1 MQVKSVNIPNLK
13 IENNV
18 FLAPMA
24 GFTDYSFRNLAL
36 KCGYGFCFTELV
48 SAKGMFFNSK
58 GTELLLYSGKDIK
71 KTGVQIF
78 GADEYYMRRACED
91 ERLKDFPL
99 IDINMGCPVP
109 KVFNNGEGSALL
121 KDIKNA
127 EKIIKECVKSGK
139 NISIKIRIG
148 QKRGDNIAT
157 EFTKMAEDNGVVMV
171 TIHGRVREDYYSG
184 EPEYKAIY
192 NAKKAVKIPV
202 IANGG
207 IFTTLDAD
215 KMMNETGVDGV
226 MIARGAISNVHLINE
241 ILDKKPSISVKE
253 FIFTQL
259 DSMQDRYGEKR
270 ANLEFR
276 KFAPYY
282 LKGISNIKDKKLKL
296 QTANS
301 IEEIKDIINQI
312 F

>member
-1 MQVKSVNIPNLK
+1 MQVKSVSIPNLK

-24 GFTDYSFRNLAL
+24 GFTDYSFRNLSL

-58 GTELLLYSGKDIK
+58 GTELLLFSGQDIK
-71 KTGVQIF
+71 KTGVQLF
-78 GADEYYMRRACED
+78 GADEYYMRKACED

-121 KDIKNA
+121 KDIKKA

-148 QKRGDNIAT
+148 QKKGDDIAT
-157 EFTKMAEDNGVVMV
+157 DFTKMAEDNGAIMV
-171 TIHGRVREDYYSG
+171 TIHGRTREEYYSG
-184 EPEYKAIY
+184 EPDYKAIY

-207 IFTTLDAD
+207 IFTTQDAD
-215 KMMNETGVDGV
+215 KMMNETGADGV

-241 ILDKKPSISVKE
+241 ILNTKPSISVKE
-253 FIFTQL
+253 FIFFQL
-259 DSMQDRYGEKR
+259 NGMKERYGEKR

-282 LKGISNIKDKKLKL
+282 LKGINNIKDKKLKL

-301 IEEIKDIINQI
+301 VEEIKEIINQI

>member
-1 MQVKSVNIPNLK
+1 MQVKSVSIPNLK

-24 GFTDYSFRNLAL
+24 GFTDYSFRNLSL

-58 GTELLLYSGKDIK
+58 GTELLLFSGQDIK
-71 KTGVQIF
+71 KTGVQLF
-78 GADEYYMRRACED
+78 GADEYYMRKACED

-121 KDIKNA
+121 KDIKKA

-148 QKRGDNIAT
+148 QKKGDDIAT
-157 EFTKMAEDNGVVMV
+157 DFTKMAEDNGAIMV
-171 TIHGRVREDYYSG
+171 TIHGRVREEYYSG
-184 EPEYKAIY
+184 EPNYKAIY

-207 IFTTLDAD
+207 IFTTQDAD
-215 KMMNETGVDGV
+215 KMMNETGADGV

-241 ILDKKPSISVKE
+241 ILNIKPSISVKE
-253 FIFTQL
+253 FIFSQL
-259 DSMQDRYGEKR
+259 NGMKERYGEKR

-282 LKGISNIKDKKLKL
+282 LKGINNIKDKKLKL

-301 IEEIKDIINQI
+301 VEEIKEIINQI

>member
-58 GTELLLYSGKDIK
+58 GTELLLFSGQDIK
-71 KTGVQIF
+71 KTGVQLF

-121 KDIKNA
+121 KDIKKA

-148 QKRGDNIAT
+148 QKKGDDIAT
-157 EFTKMAEDNGVVMV
+157 DFTKMAEDNGAIMV

-184 EPEYKAIY
+184 EPDYKAIY

-207 IFTTLDAD
+207 IFTTQDAD
-215 KMMNETGVDGV
+215 KMMNETGADGV

-241 ILDKKPSISVKE
+241 ILNTNPSISVKE
-253 FIFTQL
+253 FIFSQL
-259 DSMQDRYGEKR
+259 DGMQYRYGEKR

-282 LKGISNIKDKKLKL
+282 LKGINNIKDKKLKL

-301 IEEIKDIINQI
+301 VNEIKEIINQI

>member
-1 MQVKSVNIPNLK
+1 MQVKSLKLRNLE
-13 IENNV
+13 ISNNV

-24 GFTDYSFRNLAL
+24 GYTDFSFRDLSL

-58 GTELLLYSGKDIK
+58 GTELLLRSEGGIS
-71 KTGVQIF
+71 KTGAQIF
-78 GADEYYMRRACED
+78 GADEYYMRKACED
-91 ERLKDFPL
+91 ERLKDFP
-99 IDINMGCPVP
+99 IVDINMGCPVP
-109 KVFNNGEGSALL
+109 KVFSNGEGSALL
-121 KDIKNA
+121 LDIKKA
-127 EKIIKECVKSGK
+127 EKIVKECVKSGK

-148 QKRGDNIAT
+148 QKKGDDIAT
-157 EFTKMAEDNGVVMV
+157 EFTKMAEDCGAVMV
-171 TIHGRVREDYYSG
+171 TVHGRVREDYYSG
-184 EPEYKAIY
+184 EPNYRAIY

-207 IFTTLDAD
+207 IFTPLDAE
-215 KMMNETGVDGV
+215 KMIEETGADGI
-226 MIARGAISNVHLINE
+226 MIARGALYDLSLINKLLNTE
-241 ILDKKPSISVKE
+241 SIISKKQ
-253 FIFTQL
+253 FIYSQL
-259 DSMQDRYGEKR
+259 DGMVSHYGERR

-296 QTANS
+296 QTATS
-301 IEEIKDIINQI
+301 VDEIKEIIDQI

>member
-1 MQVKSVNIPNLK
+1 MQVKSVSIPNLK

-24 GFTDYSFRNLAL
+24 GFTDYSFRNLSL

-58 GTELLLYSGKDIK
+58 GTELLLFSGQDIK
-71 KTGVQIF
+71 KTGVQLF
-78 GADEYYMRRACED
+78 GADEYYMRKACED

-121 KDIKNA
+121 KDIKKA

-148 QKRGDNIAT
+148 QKKGDDIAT
-157 EFTKMAEDNGVVMV
+157 DFTKMAEDNGAIMV
-171 TIHGRVREDYYSG
+171 TIHGRTREEYYSG
-184 EPEYKAIY
+184 EPNYKAIY

-207 IFTTLDAD
+207 IFTTQDAD
-215 KMMNETGVDGV
+215 KMMNETGADGV

-241 ILDKKPSISVKE
+241 ILNTKPSISVKE
-253 FIFTQL
+253 FIFAQL
-259 DSMQDRYGEKR
+259 NGMKERYGEKC

-282 LKGISNIKDKKLKL
+282 LKGINNIKDKKLKL

-301 IEEIKDIINQI
+301 VEEIKEIINQI

>member
-1 MQVKSVNIPNLK
+1 MQVKTIPLLNTQ
-13 IENNV
+13 IENNI

-24 GFTDYSFRNLAL
+24 GYTDYAFRNLSL

-58 GTELLLYSGKDIK
+58 GTEILLRSGEGIS
-71 KTGVQIF
+71 KTGAQIF
-78 GADEYYMRRACED
+78 GADEYYMRKACED
-91 ERLKDFPL
+91 ERLKDFPI

-121 KDIKNA
+121 LDIKKA

-148 QKRGDNIAT
+148 QKKGDDVAT
-157 EFTKMAEDNGVVMV
+157 EYAKMAEDNGAVMV

-184 EPEYKAIY
+184 EPNYNAIY
-192 NAKKAVKIPV
+192 NAKKAVNIPV

-207 IFTTLDAD
+207 IFTTDDAD
-215 KMMNETGVDGV
+215 KMINETGADGV
-226 MIARGAISNVHLINE
+226 MIARGALTDISLISKLLRKSQSVN
-241 ILDKKPSISVKE
+241 KKD
-253 FIFTQL
+253 FIFSQL
-259 DSMQDRYGEKR
+259 NEMTKLYGEKR

-282 LKGISNIKDKKLKL
+282 LKGIENIKDKKLKL

-301 IEEIKDIINQI
+301 IKEIKEIISQI

>member
-1 MQVKSVNIPNLK
+1 MQIKSIKLPNYVVQ
-13 IENNV
+13 NNV

-24 GFTDYSFRNLAL
+24 GYTDYSFRDLSL
-36 KCGYGFCFTELV
+36 KNGYGFCYTELV

-58 GTELLLYSGKDIK
+58 GTELLLLSGEGIN
-71 KTGVQIF
+71 KTGAQIF
-78 GADEYYMRRACED
+78 GADEYYMRKACED
-91 ERLKDFPL
+91 ERLKDFPI

-121 KDIKNA
+121 LDIKKA
-127 EKIIKECVKSGK
+127 ERIIKECVKSGK

-148 QKRGDNIAT
+148 QKKGEDIAT
-157 EFTKMAEDNGVVMV
+157 EFTKMAEDNGAVMV
-171 TIHGRVREDYYSG
+171 TIHARVREDYYSG
-184 EPEYKAIY
+184 EPNYNAIY
-192 NAKKAVKIPV
+192 NAKRAVKIPV

-207 IFTTLDAD
+207 IFSVLDAD
-215 KMMNETGVDGV
+215 KMIDKTGADGV
-226 MIARGAISNVHLINE
+226 MIARGALTDLSLQSKLLNV
-241 ILDKKPSISVKE
+241 DSVFSKKQ
-253 FIFTQL
+253 FIYKQL
-259 DSMQDRYGEKR
+259 DGMVKQYGEKR

-282 LKGISNIKDKKLKL
+282 LKGIENIKDKKLKL

-301 IEEIKDIINQI
+301 VEEIKEVINQI